1 MEKTVIQHIEDSK
14 QTLFSFELLP
24 PLKGHD
30 FESTQ
35 QAIDPLVE
43 FNPSFINITYHQQE
57 VVYENVGNGLM
68 RKRTVR
74 DRKSVV

>member
-1 MEKTVIQHIEDSK
+1 MEKTVIQHIEESK

-35 QAIDPLVE
+35 QAIDPLLE
-43 FNPSFINITYHQQE
+43 FNPSFINITYHLNTFG
-57 VVYENVGNGLM
+57 VSVGRGYNNQSF
-68 RKRTVR
+68 V
-74 DRKSVV
+74 